1 MNALEVESR
10 MQLQQLSLSDT
21 APTKLRK
28 YQLLDEKITPRKK
41 TYLGGLLNPNYD
53 LNYVAVI

>member
-10 MQLQQLSLSDT
+10 MQLRQLSLSDT

-28 YQLLDEKITPRKK
+28 YQLLDEKITPLKNS
-41 TYLGGLLNPNYD
+41 YLGGLLSPNFD